1 MGSIPGPP
9 QWVKDPALLQVQ
21 LRSRLRL
28 GSDPWPRSGICCGV
42 AKNERERGKNKL
54 RGLGF
59 FFVFFL
65 FVCLFVFCLFAFSR
79 AASAAYG
86 GSQARGLIRAVLAG
100 LYQSHSNTVSEPSL

>member
-59 FFVFFL
+59 FFVFFCL
-65 FVCLFVFCLFAFSR
+65 FVCLFFVFLPFLGPLLQR
-79 AASAAYG
+79 MEVPRLG
-86 GSQARGLIRAVLAG
+86 V
-100 LYQSHSNTVSEPSL
+100 